1 MGRKTNL
8 IPDNRR
14 PTTPQQHRL
23 RTESGMVAKQRDG
36 QRGSDDVRARRAI
49 CRIWSSIEGF
59 QSVGAEVFLQ
69 D

>member
-1 MGRKTNL
+1 MGRKINL

-14 PTTPQQHRL
+14 PTRPDRRL
-23 RTESGMVAKQRDG
+23 RTESGMVAKQRDR
-36 QRGSDDVRARRAI
+36 QRGSEDARARRGI
-49 CRIWSSIEGF
+49 CRIWRSIEGF